1 MLLVRRGGLANWAGR
16 YAEALELL
24 TPVRRAAEV
33 ARQDFDRV
41 QLAFPEILSLIGAGA
56 YQRALDLLPGVIA
69 TCERI
74 GEKVWYARHLNGA
87 GWLYGELQATRQAMD
102 WNRRSLDAV
111 LGIGLPD
118 PECECNARLNL
129 GDNLLALGELAAAE
143 EQFRI
148 VERIVRRPRPSDL
161 WLLWSYA
168 QHLLHSYGALW
179 LARGDA
185 QRALTC
191 ADECVQRAEATGRR
205 KNIVKGHSL
214 RGQAHLA
221 RGNLHHAEQELAA
234 ALQVASEVGNPPQ
247 LWRTHAAIGDLRA
260 AQGRPADA
268 RLAFQDALAVIDRV
282 AAGLT
287 DEVLRMTFLGSPH
300 VRLIRAGAGSPV

>member
-1 MLLVRRGGLANWAGR
+1 M
-16 YAEALELL
+16 
-24 TPVRRAAEV
+24 
-33 ARQDFDRV
+33 
-41 QLAFPEILSLIGAGA
+41 IGAGA
-56 YQRALDLLPGVIA
+56 YQLALDLLPGVIA

-74 GEKVWYARHLNGA
+74 GEKVWYSRHLNGA

-111 LGIGLPD
+111 LEIGIPD

-129 GDNLLALGELAAAE
+129 GDNLLALGELAGAE

-148 VERIVRRPRPSDL
+148 VERVVRRPRPSDL
-161 WLLWSYA
+161 WLLLSYA

-179 LARGDA
+179 LVRGDA
-185 QRALTC
+185 QRALTY

-205 KNIVKGHSL
+205 KNVVKGHSL

-221 RGNLHHAEQELAA
+221 RGNLRNAEQELAI
-234 ALQVASEVGNPPQ
+234 ALQVASEVGNTAQ
-247 LWRTHAAIGDLRA
+247 LWKTHAAIGDLRA
-260 AQGRPADA
+260 AQCRPDDA

-287 DEVLRMTFLGSPH
+287 DELLRMTLLELAARPIDPCGRGFAG
-300 VRLIRAGAGSPV
+300 LIPIL